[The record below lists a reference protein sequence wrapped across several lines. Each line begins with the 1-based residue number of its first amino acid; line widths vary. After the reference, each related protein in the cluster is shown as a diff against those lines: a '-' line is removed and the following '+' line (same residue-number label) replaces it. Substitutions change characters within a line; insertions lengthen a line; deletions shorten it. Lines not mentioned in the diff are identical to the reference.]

1 MISSTFSAV
10 GKTFAISA
18 GTSPSREHSWKQ
30 EKLSSQEINRSS
42 FNYTYRLFPEPQV
55 YRKKL
60 VLAKPLEEYIR
71 PS

>member
-18 GTSPSREHSWKQ
+18 GTSSSGEHSWKL
-30 EKLSSQEINRSS
+30 ERLSSQEISRSS
-42 FNYTYRLFPEPQV
+42 FNYTYCLFPEHQV

-60 VLAKPLEEYIR
+60 VLAKPLEEYLR
-71 PS
+71 PP